1 MLDKI
6 CGYIYRI
13 LFCRKGKKPDKSVVK
28 KLVFLHPSEDT
39 QKLYEEFFVK
49 RIKVT
54 LVTVLAGLILGCF
67 MKLSSLT
74 DRGISGTGFERN
86 EWNGKKE
93 RLELYAISGEEKL
106 PVDVILEPR
115 MLSGEELASYS
126 HRFEEEIGELILG
139 ENADLQHVSG
149 DLAINEKYDGYP
161 FKCVWRSSDPKR
173 ISVYGGRVDPSSE
186 AEVLLTVTYSY
197 GDYKGSLDIPVRTV
211 RPGMTEG
218 QVLAAGLSEYL
229 AEDQKENRED
239 KVWTLPSEYS
249 GREIRWE
256 NRVEDDGFLIMAVF
270 AAVGVVIYMASEK
283 DLTSKAE
290 QKKENMRKSY
300 PKILRQLAL
309 YIGAGMTVKAAFT
322 RIAEDAPEGG
332 GEFVFEEM
340 KIACLEMKQGIS
352 ETEVYE
358 RFGKR
363 TGLSEYIKLSGLL
376 SQNLKRGNP
385 GFTGRLK
392 DEAYRSMH
400 ERVLES
406 RKAGEKAQTKLLAP
420 MMMMLAVVMVMIMM
434 PAMTGIKI

>member
-93 RLELYAISGEEKL
+93 HLELYAISGEEKL

-126 HRFEEEIGELILG
+126 QRFEEEIGELILG

-173 ISVYGGRVDPSSE
+173 ISAYGGRVDPSSE
-186 AEVLLTVTYSY
+186 AEVLLTVAYSY

-239 KVWTLPSEYS
+239 KIWTLPSEYS

-283 DLTSKAE
+283 DLTSKTE

>member
-1 MLDKI
+1 MLDRI

-13 LFCRKGKKPDKSVVK
+13 LFCRKGKMPDKSVIK
-28 KLVFLHPSEDT
+28 KLVFLHPSEDA
-39 QKLYEEFFVK
+39 QKLYRDFCVK

-54 LVTVLAGLILGCF
+54 LATVLAGLILGCF
-67 MKLSSLT
+67 MKLSATT
-74 DRGISGTGFERN
+74 DRTISGEGFERN

-93 RLELYAISGEEKL
+93 HLELYAISGEERL
-106 PVDVILEPR
+106 PVDVVLEPR
-115 MLSGEELASYS
+115 LLSEAELDSYS
-126 HRFEEEIGELILG
+126 SRFEEEIGELILG
-139 ENADLQHVSG
+139 ENADLQHVCS
-149 DLAINEKYDGYP
+149 DLAIAEKYDGYP
-161 FKCVWRSSDPKR
+161 FKCIWRSSDPKR
-173 ISVYGGRVDPSSE
+173 ISAYGGRVDSSSE
-186 AEVLLTVTYSY
+186 AEVTLTLTYSY
-197 GDYKGSLDIPVRTV
+197 GDYKRSLDITV
-211 RPGMTEG
+211 RVIRPEMTDG
-218 QVLAAGLSEYL
+218 QMLTAGLSDYL
-229 AEDQKENRED
+229 AEDQKETRED
-239 KVWTLPSEYS
+239 KIWALPSEYA
-249 GREIRWE
+249 GREITWE

-290 QKKENMRKSY
+290 QKKENMRRSY

-309 YIGAGMTVKAAFT
+309 YIGAGMTVKAAFS
-322 RIAEDAPEGG
+322 RIAEDAPENGS
-332 GEFVFEEM
+332 EQVFEEM
-340 KIACLEMKQGIS
+340 RIACLEMKQGIS
-352 ETEVYE
+352 ETQVYE

-376 SQNLKRGNP
+376 SQNLRRGNP

>member
-6 CGYIYRI
+6 CGYIYRV

-115 MLSGEELASYS
+115 MLSGEELDSYS
-126 HRFEEEIGELILG
+126 QRFEEEIGELILG
-139 ENADLQHVSG
+139 ENSDLQHVSG

-173 ISVYGGRVDPSSE
+173 ISAYGGRVDPSSE

-218 QVLAAGLSEYL
+218 QALAAGLSEYL

-239 KVWTLPSEYS
+239 KIWTLPAEYS
-249 GREIRWE
+249 GTELRWE
-256 NRVEDDGFLIMAVF
+256 NRTEDDGFLIMAVF
-270 AAVGVVIYMASEK
+270 AIVGVVIYMASEK
-283 DLTSKAE
+283 DLTSRTE
-290 QKKENMRKSY
+290 RKKENMRKSY

>member
-6 CGYIYRI
+6 CGYIYRV

-67 MKLSSLT
+67 MKLSSFT

-115 MLSGEELASYS
+115 MLSGEELDSYS
-126 HRFEEEIGELILG
+126 QRFEEEIGELILG
-139 ENADLQHVSG
+139 ENSDLQHVSG

-173 ISVYGGRVDPSSE
+173 ISAYGGRVDPSSE

-218 QVLAAGLSEYL
+218 QALAAGLSEYL

-283 DLTSKAE
+283 DLTSKTE